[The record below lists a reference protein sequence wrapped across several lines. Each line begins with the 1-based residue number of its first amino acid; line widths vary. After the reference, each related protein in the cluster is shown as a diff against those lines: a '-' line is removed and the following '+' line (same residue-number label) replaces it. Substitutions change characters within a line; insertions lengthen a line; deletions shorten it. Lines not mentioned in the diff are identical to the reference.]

1 MGFRNEFEVV
11 TVVLLASG
19 ALLAGPDNAVKVN
32 ARDRLRYVWI
42 RPGAFLM
49 GCADGAD
56 GCFGWEPPPHLVK
69 IEKGFWIGETEVT
82 QQAYEHVAGSNPS
95 LYRGPRLPVEQ
106 IGWTEARRF
115 CGSVGMRLPTEAE
128 WEFAARGGQA
138 ESRYGALGSVA
149 WYDANSEDRTHDVG
163 QKEPNAYGLFDM
175 LGNVWEWVE
184 DSEKGQGTK
193 KLLCG
198 GSFYNLAR
206 DLRVSNRLWAE
217 PGTRHRN
224 IGFRCAGQLP

>member
-1 MGFRNEFEVV
+1 
-11 TVVLLASG
+11 
-19 ALLAGPDNAVKVN
+19 
-32 ARDRLRYVWI
+32 
-42 RPGAFLM
+42 M
-49 GCADGAD
+49 GCADGAE

-82 QQAYEHVAGSNPS
+82 QQAYERVTGNNPS

-106 IGWTEARRF
+106 IGWTEAHRF
-115 CGSVGMRLPTEAE
+115 CASVGMRLPTEAE
-128 WEFAARGGQA
+128 WEFAASGGKA

-149 WYDANSEDRTHDVG
+149 WYDSNSDDRTHQVG

-184 DSEKGQGTK
+184 DSEKNSTK
-193 KLLCG
+193 KILRG

-224 IGFRCAGQLP
+224 MGFRCAGELP